1 MRICYDLSSVR
12 VKISD
17 SRSGKRFS
25 SYKEKKKKR
34 NVLKETKHE
43 TTVGNSTKSY
53 KHGTAKREAVVGVTR
68 MRKWGSEGGW
78 DRSKKTEKSIS
89 MWKACTRMWH
99 SIEFK
104 DYSQNKYSIFQECF
118 FHYLLLVSG

>member
-1 MRICYDLSSVR
+1 MRIGLVTIFLYSVR

-25 SYKEKKKKR
+25 SYKEKKKREKCI
-34 NVLKETKHE
+34 KGETKHE

-68 MRKWGSEGGW
+68 MRK
-78 DRSKKTEKSIS
+78 
-89 MWKACTRMWH
+89 
-99 SIEFK
+99 
-104 DYSQNKYSIFQECF
+104 
-118 FHYLLLVSG
+118 